1 MIHWK
6 SAFAGALFLGLP
18 LGVGLMVVWHL
29 KTDSTTIGPSQ
40 EMSVS
45 GLMDGESGSD
55 PEDLP
60 EDQSNTKAPLLD
72 EDTVKKLRQDLLTS
86 VREEMREEVREQ
98 VEELGD
104 RWKNFMFSPH
114 DDRFFS
120 SLLELRADQLESF
133 VETRN
138 SIQQARAAVL
148 YQTLARE
155 SYDPE
160 LFRELMKAIRSEE
173 LQEMAVILD
182 GDQFKTYSQWTGEA
196 GMEFFPGR
204 VVQVEIEDLINEQ
217 VAEMAQDILRGSQYD
232 QLESDPV
239 DVSSDPGEF
248 LQIPIRT
255 RPSNQGIDPD
265 VQNEN

>member
-18 LGVGLMVVWHL
+18 LGVGLMVLWHL
-29 KTDSTTIGPSQ
+29 KADSIMNEPSQ
-40 EMSVS
+40 EASIIAEKDV
-45 GLMDGESGSD
+45 ESGSD
-55 PEDLP
+55 MEDLI
-60 EDQSNTKAPLLD
+60 EESSRTSISLLD
-72 EDTVKKLRQDLLTS
+72 ESAVTKLRQDLLTS
-86 VREEMREEVREQ
+86 VREEMHKEVREQ
-98 VEELGD
+98 VKELGD

-120 SLLELRADQLESF
+120 SLLNLRADQMVAF

-138 SIQQARAAVL
+138 SIQQARAAIL
-148 YQTLARE
+148 YRTLARE

-173 LQEMAVILD
+173 LQEMALILD
-182 GDQFKTYSQWTGEA
+182 GEQFKTYSQWTGEA

-204 VVQVEIEDLINEQ
+204 VVQVEIDDLINEQ

-255 RPSNQGIDPD
+255 RPSNLGVDPD
-265 VQNEN
+265 VSREN

>member
-1 MIHWK
+1 M
-6 SAFAGALFLGLP
+6 GALFLGLP
-18 LGVGLMVVWHL
+18 LGVALMVVWHL
-29 KTDSTTIGPSQ
+29 KTDSTTIGPSK
-40 EMSVS
+40 EEIVAAVKV
-45 GLMDGESGSD
+45 GESESL

-60 EDQSNTKAPLLD
+60 EDDSKTKVSLLD
-72 EDTVKKLRQDLLTS
+72 EDAVKKLRQDLLKS
-86 VREEMREEVREQ
+86 IREEMREEVHEQ

-104 RWKNFMFSPH
+104 RWKNFIFSPH

-120 SLLELRADQLESF
+120 SLLELRAEQLESF
-133 VETRN
+133 VETRD
-138 SIQQARAAVL
+138 SIQQARAAIL
-148 YQTLARE
+148 YRTLARE

-173 LQEMAVILD
+173 LQEMALILD
-182 GDQFKTYSQWTGEA
+182 GEQFKTYSQWTGEA

-255 RPSNQGIDPD
+255 RPANQGLDPD
-265 VQNEN
+265 ISREN